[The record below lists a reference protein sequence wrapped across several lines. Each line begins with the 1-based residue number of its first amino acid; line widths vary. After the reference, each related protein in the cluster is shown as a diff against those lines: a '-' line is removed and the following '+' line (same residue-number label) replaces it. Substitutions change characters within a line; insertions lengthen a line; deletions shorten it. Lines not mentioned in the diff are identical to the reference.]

1 MKKTVVITG
10 SSRGIGAQTALKF
23 AENGYNVVIN
33 YNHSKEKALNLLSA
47 IRAKGV
53 GSIALKAD
61 VANPVE
67 CNYLISKSME
77 EFGHIDVLVNNAGMA
92 QQKLFTD
99 ISHDEWIRMFD
110 VNIHGMFYCTQSV
123 VRNMINRRKGK
134 IINVSSVWGI
144 TGGSCEVHYS
154 ACKAAVIGF
163 TKALAKELGPSGIQ
177 VNCVAP
183 GVIETDMNSELNL
196 SESEIEEIKN
206 ETPCMRLG
214 TPQDVSEAIF
224 FLSQPA
230 SNFITGQIIGVNGG
244 ILI

>member
-47 IRAKGV
+47 IRTKGT
-53 GSIALKAD
+53 GAIALKAD
-61 VANPVE
+61 IASPSE
-67 CNYLISKSME
+67 CEYLINKSIE
-77 EFGHIDVLVNNAGMA
+77 EFGHIDVLVNNAGIA

-99 ISHDEWIRMFD
+99 ISRNEWIHMFD
-110 VNIHGMFYCTQSV
+110 VNVHGMFYCTQNA
-123 VRNMINRRKGK
+123 VRNMISRHKGK
-134 IINVSSVWGI
+134 IINVSSVWGV

-183 GVIETDMNSELNL
+183 GVIETDMNSELKL

-224 FLSQPA
+224 FLSEP
-230 SNFITGQIIGVNGG
+230 SSDFITGQIIGVNGG
-244 ILI
+244 ILM